1 MAVVFYYF
9 DLSFC
14 IGVVQVGDYSLD
26 KRLADTFQTTVNGK
40 GENNYPPSLGRGG
53 KKADIYR
60 FGILMLSLIN
70 GRIIHDVVPDIPQTL
85 QPDLRDFLCK

>member
-1 MAVVFYYF
+1 
-9 DLSFC
+9 
-14 IGVVQVGDYSLD
+14 LD
-26 KRLADTFQTTVNGK
+26 KRLADTFQASVNGR

-70 GRIIHDVVPDIPQTL
+70 GCIVHDVVPDIPRSL
-85 QPDLRDFLCK
+85 QPDLKDFLSK

>member
-14 IGVVQVGDYSLD
+14 VGVVQVGDYSLD
-26 KRLADTFQTTVNGK
+26 KRLADTFQSTVNGK

-70 GRIIHDVVPDIPQTL
+70 GCIIHDVVPDIPQTL